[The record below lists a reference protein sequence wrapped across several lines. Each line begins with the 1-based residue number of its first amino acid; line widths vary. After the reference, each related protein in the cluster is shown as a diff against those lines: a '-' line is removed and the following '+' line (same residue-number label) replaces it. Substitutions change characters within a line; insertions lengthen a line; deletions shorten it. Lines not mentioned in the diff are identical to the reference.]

1 MNGRL
6 SGHFK
11 GVSTGIKPLAG
22 ASWLEVQGMQTR
34 KVQQVIKNDREIVQA
49 VRQRLA
55 EKVGRERFDL
65 WFGDLIEW
73 DFADNRL
80 QIIVPDQFLAE
91 RLRRSFHKVLQDV
104 LTDACPGA
112 EGLRYVVSSSD
123 KSGANSSDNVPQPS
137 PPTETHVSREPGV
150 LQARPEGPQRFARFD
165 DFVVGPGNQVAVT
178 AAESIPQRLGR
189 VSPLFLYG
197 PSGTGKTHLLQSIWK
212 ASRSHLKR
220 QKAVFLTAEQFTSGF
235 LEALQGSGLPNFR
248 RKNRD
253 TDLLLIDDIQFFI
266 GKQAT
271 LREVHYTIDSLL
283 RNGKQLVLASNRP
296 PAELSQ
302 LGPELMA
309 RMSAGLVCC
318 LEPADLATRM
328 QIVRNYVQARR
339 LELSDEVLHLVASRI
354 RGDARYLHGAI
365 HRLEAMWEAYQQP
378 ISVQIAESAL
388 ADLFHT
394 TRQAVHL
401 PDIEK
406 AVCTVFGL
414 DAKTLQSNR
423 RSKTVSHPR
432 MLAMW
437 LARKYTRAAYA
448 EIGEFFGHRAHN
460 TVISAQQR
468 VKTWLSRGTQIRTAQ
483 GEWQVEDAVRRVEA
497 YLMTGS

>member
-1 MNGRL
+1 M
-6 SGHFK
+6 H
-11 GVSTGIKPLAG
+11 
-22 ASWLEVQGMQTR
+22 TR
-34 KVQQVIKNDREIVQA
+34 KVQQVLKDDKEIVSAIRSKLVEQ
-49 VRQRLA
+49 L
-55 EKVGRERFDL
+55 GNERFEL
-65 WFGDLIEW
+65 WFGDQVQWKLV
-73 DFADNRL
+73 DQRL
-80 QIIVPDQFLAE
+80 HLQVPDHFSAE
-91 RLRRSFHKVLQDV
+91 RLRRSFHKVLIDLIATQWPDS
-104 LTDACPGA
+104 
-112 EGLRYVVSSSD
+112 EGVKYVVSSPP
-123 KSGANSSDNVPQPS
+123 KSLESEDPLAAGPVSSTDQQPALADPKTS
-137 PPTETHVSREPGV
+137 
-150 LQARPEGPQRFARFD
+150 PQRKVRNSRSKQTAGFARFD

-212 ASRSHLKR
+212 SARSHVKR

-235 LEALQGSGLPNFR
+235 LEALQGSGLPSFR
-248 RKNRD
+248 RKYRD
-253 TDLLLIDDIQFFI
+253 TDLLIIDDIQFFI
-266 GKQAT
+266 GKRAT
-271 LREVHYTIDSLL
+271 LQEVHYTVDSLL
-283 RNGKQLVLASNRP
+283 RNGKQLVFAANRP
-296 PAELSQ
+296 PAELTQ
-302 LGPELMA
+302 MGPDLTA

-318 LEPADLATRM
+318 LEPADLATRL
-328 QIVRNYVQARR
+328 QIARQYTEQRQVQ
-339 LELSDEVLHLVASRI
+339 LSDAVLQLLASRI
-354 RGDARYLHGAI
+354 RGDARYLQGAI
-365 HRLEAMWEAYQQP
+365 HRLEAMMAAYQQTMT
-378 ISVQIAESAL
+378 VEVAESAL

-394 TRQAVHL
+394 TRQAVQL

-423 RSKTVSHPR
+423 RSKSVSHPR

-468 VKTWLSRGTQIRTAQ
+468 VKTWLSRGTQIHTSQ
-483 GEWQVEDAVRRVEA
+483 GNWQVEDAVRRVEA

>member
-1 MNGRL
+1 MALSTQDRLPRGPKTDEHLRNVLCGVLAEELGHSIFDMWFSNPKNIVLDVNSVTILGDTDFSVHRL
-6 SGHFK
+6 STK
-11 GVSTGIKPLAG
+11 LS
-22 ASWLEVQGMQTR
+22 ASIS
-34 KVQQVIKNDREIVQA
+34 KA
-49 VRQRLA
+49 VRRCLGPEVKISYQ
-55 EKVGRERFDL
+55 
-65 WFGDLIEW
+65 
-73 DFADNRL
+73 
-80 QIIVPDQFLAE
+80 
-91 RLRRSFHKVLQDV
+91 RRSQ
-104 LTDACPGA
+104 A
-112 EGLRYVVSSSD
+112 EPSDKAVESSD
-123 KSGANSSDNVPQPS
+123 K
-137 PPTETHVSREPGV
+137 
-150 LQARPEGPQRFARFD
+150 
-165 DFVVGPGNQVAVT
+165 
-178 AAESIPQRLGR
+178 AAEPATTIKTSDSQVLFPRTVDGTGHSTSNRTVRRNQGLESFWFGETNRLVEAGTR
-189 VSPLFLYG
+189 QMFQQFGQLTPFLVYG
-197 PSGTGKTHLLQSIWK
+197 PTGCGKTHLLETITADTRRK
-212 ASRSHLKR
+212 LKLR
-220 QKAVFLTAEQFTSGF
+220 RCVFMSAEQFTTYFVS
-235 LEALQGSGLPNFR
+235 ALRGTGLPSFR
-248 RKNRD
+248 RKYRALD
-253 TDLLLIDDIQFFI
+253 FLAIDDIQFFI

-318 LEPADLATRM
+318 LEPADLATRL
-328 QIVRNYVQARR
+328 QIVRNYVQDRR

>member
-11 GVSTGIKPLAG
+11 SVSTGIKPLVG

-34 KVQQVIKNDREIVQA
+34 KVQQVINNDREIVQA

-55 EKVGRERFDL
+55 EKVGSERFDL

-80 QIIVPDQFLAE
+80 QIIVPDHFLAE

-104 LTDACPGA
+104 LTDTCPGA
-112 EGLRYVVSSSD
+112 DGLRYVVSASD
-123 KSGANSSDNVPQPS
+123 KSEVGSSDNMPQPAT
-137 PPTETHVSREPGV
+137 PTETDISREAEA
-150 LQARPEGPQRFARFD
+150 LQARSETPQRFARFD

-212 ASRSHLKR
+212 ASRSHVKR

-283 RNGKQLVLASNRP
+283 RNGKQLVFASNRP

-328 QIVRNYVQARR
+328 QIVRNYVQDRR

>member
-1 MNGRL
+1 
-6 SGHFK
+6 
-11 GVSTGIKPLAG
+11 
-22 ASWLEVQGMQTR
+22 MQTR
-34 KVQQVIKNDREIVQA
+34 KVQQVIKNDREIVSA

-55 EKVGRERFDL
+55 EKVGSERFDL

-73 DFADNRL
+73 DFVDNRL
-80 QIIVPDQFLAE
+80 QIIVPDHFLAE

-104 LTDACPGA
+104 LTDSYPGA
-112 EGLRYVVSSSD
+112 EGIRYVVSSSA
-123 KSGANSSDNVPQPS
+123 KPVAAPPVNTPEPS
-137 PPTETHVSREPGV
+137 TPTEKHSSQETESR
-150 LQARPEGPQRFARFD
+150 LARPKGPQRFARFD

-212 ASRSHLKR
+212 ATRSHVKR
-220 QKAVFLTAEQFTSGF
+220 QKAIFLTAEQFTSGF

-248 RKNRD
+248 RKYRD

-283 RNGKQLVLASNRP
+283 RNGKQLVLASNHP

-328 QIVRNYVQARR
+328 QIVRNYVQSRQ

-354 RGDARYLHGAI
+354 RGDARYLQGAI

-378 ISVQIAESAL
+378 VSVQVAESAL

-468 VKTWLSRGTQIRTAQ
+468 VKTWLSRGSQIRTAQ
-483 GEWQVEDAVRRVEA
+483 GECQVEDAVRRVEA